1 MNALC
6 ITTALA
12 VAMSSLVSAE
22 DLEHRQ
28 ADRPDNHPP
37 IVKAHKKPAPKER
50 VFGARIWGTKKS
62 PCPVYK
68 ELTQKHKDG
77 LITLADGAFE
87 SYPPQYPVSGPA
99 PVIEELCNRLGG
111 KITARFIGVDDV
123 IQVDVVATLK
133 KPCPVAQKLKAYEDA
148 NMLDRMGFFS
158 GRGKRGDTYTVRGE
172 KKFFE
177 ELTKEIA
184 ALGGQVKMPKK

>member
-1 MNALC
+1 MKALSL
-6 ITTALA
+6 TTAMA
-12 VAMSSLVSAE
+12 TAMSSLVCAE

-28 ADRPDNHPP
+28 ADRPNNHPP

-50 VFGARIWGTKKS
+50 IFGARIRGTKKS
-62 PCPVYK
+62 PCPVFK

-77 LITLADGAFE
+77 LITYSGGVLE

-123 IQVDVVATLK
+123 IQVDVVATLA
-133 KPCPVAQKLKAYEDA
+133 KPCPVKEKLKVYEDTH
-148 NMLDRMGFFS
+148 MLDQIGFFS
-158 GRGKRGDTYTVRGE
+158 GRGNSGDTYTVRGE
-172 KKFFE
+172 RKFLE

-184 ALGGQVKMPKK
+184 ALGGKVKMPK